1 MSRRKQAKP
10 QHLKSD
16 EELQAEVVSEHVP
29 GEGADDGDSG
39 NESRSG
45 SEETNVCE
53 KCCAEFFKWTD
64 FLEHKKTC
72 TKNPL
77 VLIVN
82 EDEAAPPPA
91 EEFPEP
97 SPASSP
103 SDQAESEAAE
113 EGVQAEN
120 NDSSEIKTT
129 EKEDEPMEVET
140 SAEKSFQNQ
149 GTSNTAT
156 PLPQIPEPSSMTSY
170 NMPNTNVTLETLL
183 STKVAV
189 AQFSQSARTTA
200 STSIS
205 SGVTA
210 VAIPMILEQL
220 MALQQQQ
227 IHQLQLIEQI
237 RSQVAMMNRQ
247 PLRPSLN
254 PVVTAQGGPG
264 QASNQLQGFATSA
277 AVQLTA
283 VIPPAIV
290 GQAASGQPA
299 AFDSSQHISRPTS
312 GASTPNISGSGSSAP
327 PESSVPSSSNAI
339 TSITPVSVSNAPN
352 SASQPQN
359 ASTPPSIGHGSLTS
373 VSSLPNPLLP
383 QTSSNSVIFPNPLVS
398 IAATANA
405 LDPLSALMKHRKGK
419 PPNVSVFEPK
429 SSSEDPFFKH
439 KCRFCAKVFGSDSAL
454 QIHLRSHTG
463 ERPFKCNICGNRF
476 STKGNL
482 KVHFQRH
489 KEKYPHI
496 QMNPYPVP
504 EYLDNVPTCSGIPYG
519 MSLPPEKPVTTW
531 LDSKPVL
538 PTIPTSIGLQLPPT
552 IPGVNSYGDSPSITP
567 MSRSPQRPSPASSE
581 CTSLSPSLNTSE
593 SGVPASAESP
603 QPIQSG
609 SSLTKAEPVTLPP
622 TSTRLGDLSA
632 GGQVS
637 TASTSSIPT
646 AVTDSCVATSLPNPV
661 LPAVSDQFK
670 AKFPFGG
677 LLDSMQTSE
686 TSKLQQLVEN
696 IDKKMTDPNQ
706 CVICHR
712 VLSCQSALKMHYRT
726 HTGER
731 PFKCK
736 ICGRAFTT
744 KGNLKTHFGVHRA
757 KPPLRVQHSC
767 PICQKKFTNAVV
779 LQQHIRMHMGGQI
792 PNTPLPEGFQ
802 DAMDSELS
810 YDEKNVDTLSNF
822 DDDIDENS
830 MEEDPELKD
839 TASDSSKPL
848 ISYSGSCPSSPPSV
862 ISSIAA
868 LENQMKMIDS
878 VMNCQQLTSLKS
890 IENGSGESDHLSND
904 SSSAVGDLESQ
915 SAGSPA
921 MSESSSS
928 MQALSPVNSNSESF
942 RSKSP
947 GLSNQEEPQEIQLK
961 TEKPDSPP
969 PATENGGAL
978 DLTSTNPGRPVIKE
992 EAPFSL
998 LFLNRERGKFKSTVC
1013 NICGKPFAC
1022 KSALE
1027 IHYRSHTK
1035 ERPFVCTVCSRGC
1048 STMGNLKQHLLTH
1061 KLKELPSQ
1069 LFEPNFTLGPSQS
1082 TPSLVTSTAPTMIKM
1097 EVNGHSK
1104 PISLGEVPSLPAGIQ
1119 VPAAPQTVMSP
1130 GITPMLAPPPR
1141 RTPKQHNCQSCG
1153 KTFSSASALQIHER
1167 THTGEKPFGCT
1178 ICGRAFTTKGN
1189 LKVHMGTHMWNNAP
1203 ARRGRRLSVENPM
1216 ALLGGD
1222 ALKFSEMFQKDLA
1235 ARAMNV
1241 DPNFW
1246 NQYAAAITNGLA
1258 MKNNEISVIQNGGIP
1273 QLPVSLGGG
1282 AIPPLSN
1289 LTGGMDKART
1299 GSSPPIVG
1307 LDKASSETGANRPF
1321 TRFIEDNKE
1330 IGIN

>member
-1 MSRRKQAKP
+1 MPDTVLAKG
-10 QHLKSD
+10 
-16 EELQAEVVSEHVP
+16 ELLPSSTKAVP
-29 GEGADDGDSG
+29 GEGPDDGDSG

-64 FLEHKKTC
+64 FLEHKKNC

-77 VLIVN
+77 VLIVS
-82 EDEAAPPPA
+82 EDVAAPA
-91 EEFPEP
+91 SEEFPEP

-113 EGVQAEN
+113 ESIQVES
-120 NDSSEIKTT
+120 NDICDIKEA
-129 EKEDEPMEVET
+129 EKEEEPMEVEPT
-140 SAEKSFQNQ
+140 EEKQFQSQ
-149 GTSNTAT
+149 KTSNTAT
-156 PLPQIPEPSSMTSY
+156 PPLPQIPEPSPLSNY
-170 NMPNTNVTLETLL
+170 NMPNTNVTLETLQ

-189 AQFSQSARTTA
+189 AQFSQSARCAGGANAATA
-200 STSIS
+200 A
-205 SGVTA
+205 TA
-210 VAIPMILEQL
+210 MAIPMILEQL

-237 RSQVAMMNRQ
+237 RSQVALMNRQ
-247 PLRPSLN
+247 PLRPPLTPAVPPQN
-254 PVVTAQGGPG
+254 APIP
-264 QASNQLQGFATSA
+264 ASNQLQGFAAHSA
-277 AVQLTA
+277 LQLTP
-283 VIPPAIV
+283 VVPPTLPGPVPINQPLSFENPQHV
-290 GQAASGQPA
+290 SQPA
-299 AFDSSQHISRPTS
+299 S
-312 GASTPNISGSGSSAP
+312 GASTPNIPCSVSCAP
-327 PESSVPSSSNAI
+327 TESSISLSTNTKSASVTPSPVPNA
-339 TSITPVSVSNAPN
+339 TSIPTH
-352 SASQPQN
+352 PQSS
-359 ASTPPSIGHGSLTS
+359 STPPSIVHGNVLTS
-373 VSSLPNPLLP
+373 PSSLPSPLLP
-383 QTSSNSVIFPNPLVS
+383 QSSSNSVIFPNPLVS

-405 LDPLSALMKHRKGK
+405 LDPLAALMKHRKGK
-419 PPNVSVFEPK
+419 PPNVSVFETK
-429 SSSEDPFFKH
+429 STSEDPFFKH

-504 EYLDNVPTCSGIPYG
+504 EYLDNVPTSSGIPYG

-538 PTIPTSIGLQLPPT
+538 PTISTSVGLQLPPT
-552 IPGVNSYGDSPSITP
+552 IPVINSYGDSPIMTP
-567 MSRSPQRPSPASSE
+567 MNRSPQRPSPASSV
-581 CTSLSPSLNTSE
+581 CNSLSPSIHNSE
-593 SGVPASAESP
+593 SCITASAESP
-603 QPIQSG
+603 QPAQTVNAI
-609 SSLTKAEPVTLPP
+609 TKTEPIILPP
-622 TSTRLGDLSA
+622 AAPRIGEQPMT
-632 GGQVS
+632 GQVS
-637 TASTSSIPT
+637 SPVTTSVPT
-646 AVTDSCVATSLPNPV
+646 VTDTSISTSLPNSV
-661 LPAVSDQFK
+661 LPCMSEQFK

-677 LLDSMQTSE
+677 LLESMQTSE

-744 KGNLKTHFGVHRA
+744 KGNLKTHFGVHRS

-792 PNTPLPEGFQ
+792 PNTPLPEDFQ
-802 DAMDSELS
+802 DAMDSEMS
-810 YDEKNVDTLSNF
+810 FDEKNLETMSNYDEDF
-822 DDDIDENS
+822 DDNSLDE
-830 MEEDPELKD
+830 DLDLKE
-839 TASDSSKPL
+839 TTSDSSKP
-848 ISYSGSCPSSPPSV
+848 IMPYSGSCPASPPTV

-878 VMNCQQLTSLKS
+878 VMSAQQFISLKTV
-890 IENGSGESDHLSND
+890 ENGSGESDHLSND

-921 MSESSSS
+921 MSESSLS
-928 MQALSPVNSNSESF
+928 MQVLSPAHSHSESI

-947 GLSNQEEPQEIQLK
+947 IVTNHEEPPEIQLK
-961 TEKPDSPP
+961 TEKPDSPIP
-969 PATENGGAL
+969 TPENEGAL
-978 DLTSTNPGRPVIKE
+978 DLTSTNPGRPIIKE

-998 LFLNRERGKFKSTVC
+998 LFLSRERGKFKSTVC

-1035 ERPFVCTVCSRGC
+1035 ERPFICTVCNRGC

-1069 LFEPNFTLGPSQS
+1069 LFEPNFTLGPSQ
-1082 TPSLVTSTAPTMIKM
+1082 TTTSLVTSTAPAMIKM
-1097 EVNGHSK
+1097 EVNGHTK
-1104 PISLGEVPSLPAGIQ
+1104 PISLGEGPHFSAGIQ
-1119 VPAAPQTVMSP
+1119 VPAAPQTAMSP

-1141 RTPKQHNCQSCG
+1141 RTPKQHNCHSCG

-1241 DPNFW
+1241 DSSFW

-1273 QLPVSLGGG
+1273 QLPVSLGGS
-1282 AIPPLSN
+1282 AIPPLGNISS
-1289 LTGGMDKART
+1289 GMDRART
-1299 GSSPPIVG
+1299 GSSPPIIS
-1307 LDKASSETGANRPF
+1307 LDKMSSESIISRPF
-1321 TRFIEDNKE
+1321 TRFIEENKE

>member
-1 MSRRKQAKP
+1 MPATA
-10 QHLKSD
+10 LTAG
-16 EELQAEVVSEHVP
+16 ELLPGSTKAVP
-29 GEGADDGDSG
+29 GEGPDDGDSG

-82 EDEAAPPPA
+82 DDIAATAP

-97 SPASSP
+97 SPASSQ
-103 SDQAESEAAE
+103 SDHEESEAADE
-113 EGVQAEN
+113 TVQVEN
-120 NDSSEIKTT
+120 NDTCDVKEI
-129 EKEDEPMEVET
+129 EKEEEPMEVEST
-140 SAEKSFQNQ
+140 EEKNFPSQE
-149 GTSNTAT
+149 TSNNAT
-156 PLPQIPEPSSMTSY
+156 PLPQITDPASMTNY
-170 NMPNTNVTLETLL
+170 NMPNTNVTLETLQ

-189 AQFSQSARTTA
+189 AQFSQNVRCVGGGSAATA
-200 STSIS
+200 A
-205 SGVTA
+205 TA
-210 VAIPMILEQL
+210 MAIPMILEQL

-237 RSQVAMMNRQ
+237 RSQVALMNRQ
-247 PLRPSLN
+247 SLRPPLTSSVPAQN
-254 PVVTAQGGPG
+254 PPIPTP
-264 QASNQLQGFATSA
+264 NQLQGFTTHTTL
-277 AVQLTA
+277 QLTP
-283 VIPPAIV
+283 VVPPTLPGSV
-290 GQAASGQPA
+290 PSNQAPSFENPQHTSQPA
-299 AFDSSQHISRPTS
+299 S
-312 GASTPNISGSGSSAP
+312 GASTPNIPRSVSCTP
-327 PESSVPSSSNAI
+327 TESSTSLSTNVKATSVTPSPAPNTTTSSSL
-339 TSITPVSVSNAPN
+339 
-352 SASQPQN
+352 SQ
-359 ASTPPSIGHGSLTS
+359 SSTTPPAIGHGSILTS
-373 VSSLPNPLLP
+373 PSSLPSPLLP
-383 QTSSNSVIFPNPLVS
+383 QSSSNSVIFPNPLVS

-419 PPNVSVFEPK
+419 PPNVSVFETK
-429 SSSEDPFFKH
+429 STSEDPFFKH

-504 EYLDNVPTCSGIPYG
+504 EYLDNVPTSTGIPYG

-567 MSRSPQRPSPASSE
+567 MNRSPQRPSPTSSECNSLSPNINHPEPCMIASSE
-581 CTSLSPSLNTSE
+581 S
-593 SGVPASAESP
+593 
-603 QPIQSG
+603 QQSG
-609 SSLTKAEPVTLPP
+609 QTVTTAVTKTEPIVLPP
-622 TSTRLGDLSA
+622 TAARTGEQPVT
-632 GGQVS
+632 GQVS
-637 TASTSSIPT
+637 SPVTTSITTLTDTSI
-646 AVTDSCVATSLPNPV
+646 STSLPNPV
-661 LPAVSDQFK
+661 LPAMSDPFK

-677 LLDSMQTSE
+677 LLESMQTSE

-810 YDEKNVDTLSNF
+810 YDEKNLETMSNYDEDF
-822 DDDIDENS
+822 DDNS
-830 MEEDPELKD
+830 MDDDLDLKD
-839 TASDSSKPL
+839 TPIDSSKPL
-848 ISYSGSCPSSPPSV
+848 IPFSESPTSPPTV

-878 VMNCQQLTSLKS
+878 VMTTQQFIGLKNL
-890 IENGSGESDHLSND
+890 ENGSGESDRLSND
-904 SSSAVGDLESQ
+904 SSSAAGDLESQ

-928 MQALSPVNSNSESF
+928 MQVLSPAHSHSESI

-947 GLSNQEEPQEIQLK
+947 HAVNHEEPPELQLK
-961 TEKPDSPP
+961 TEKPDSPNP
-969 PATENGGAL
+969 TPENEGAL
-978 DLTSTNPGRPVIKE
+978 DLTSTTPGRPIIKE

-998 LFLNRERGKFKSTVC
+998 LFLSRERG
-1013 NICGKPFAC
+1013 
-1022 KSALE
+1022 
-1027 IHYRSHTK
+1027 
-1035 ERPFVCTVCSRGC
+1035 
-1048 STMGNLKQHLLTH
+1048 
-1061 KLKELPSQ
+1061 PSQ
-1069 LFEPNFTLGPSQS
+1069 T
-1082 TPSLVTSTAPTMIKM
+1082 TTSLVTSTAPAMIKM
-1097 EVNGHSK
+1097 EVNGHTK
-1104 PISLGEVPSLPAGIQ
+1104 PISLGEGPHLPAGIQ
-1119 VPAAPQTVMSP
+1119 VPAAPQTAMSP

-1141 RTPKQHNCQSCG
+1141 RTPKQHNCHSCG

-1241 DPNFW
+1241 DPSFW

-1273 QLPVSLGGG
+1273 QLPVSLGGT
-1282 AIPPLSN
+1282 AIPPLGN
-1289 LTGGMDKART
+1289 LSSGMDRSRT
-1299 GSSPPIVG
+1299 GSSPPIISMDKVG
-1307 LDKASSETGANRPF
+1307 TDSIVNRPF
-1321 TRFIEDNKE
+1321 TRFIEENKE

>member
-1 MSRRKQAKP
+1 MVS
-10 QHLKSD
+10 QHS
-16 EELQAEVVSEHVP
+16 VP

-39 NESRSG
+39 NESKSG
-45 SEETNVCE
+45 SEETNICE

-64 FLEHKKTC
+64 FLEHKKNC

-129 EKEDEPMEVET
+129 EKEEEPMEVET

-156 PLPQIPEPSSMTSY
+156 PLPQIPELSSMTSY

-200 STSIS
+200 SASIS

-254 PVVTAQGGPG
+254 PVVAAQGGPG
-264 QASNQLQGFATSA
+264 QASNQLQGFATGA

-283 VIPPAIV
+283 VIPSAIV

-299 AFDSSQHISRPTS
+299 AFDGSQHISRPTS
-312 GASTPNISGSGSSAP
+312 GASTPNISSSGSSAP
-327 PESSVPSSSNAI
+327 PESSVPSSSNAV
-339 TSITPVSVSNAPN
+339 TSITPVSVSNAHN

-538 PTIPTSIGLQLPPT
+538 PTVPTSIGLQLPPT

-581 CTSLSPSLNTSE
+581 CTSLSPSLNASE
-593 SGVPASAESP
+593 LGVPASAESP

-632 GGQVS
+632 GGRVS

-646 AVTDSCVATSLPNPV
+646 AVTDSSVATSLPNPV

-810 YDEKNVDTLSNF
+810 YDEKNIDTLSNF

-830 MEEDPELKD
+830 MEEDPELKE

-1307 LDKASSETGANRPF
+1307 LDKASSETGASRPF

>member
-1 MSRRKQAKP
+1 
-10 QHLKSD
+10 
-16 EELQAEVVSEHVP
+16 VP

-64 FLEHKKTC
+64 FLEHKKSC

-82 EDEAAPPPA
+82 EDEAAPAPA
-91 EEFPEP
+91 EEFPDP

-156 PLPQIPEPSSMTSY
+156 PLPQIPEPPSMTSY

-200 STSIS
+200 SASIS

-254 PVVTAQGGPG
+254 PIVAAQGGPG
-264 QASNQLQGFATSA
+264 QASNQLQGFAASA

-290 GQAASGQPA
+290 GQVASGQPT

-312 GASTPNISGSGSSAP
+312 GASTPSISGGGSSAP

-339 TSITPVSVSNAPN
+339 TSITPVSMSNAPH

-359 ASTPPSIGHGSLTS
+359 TSTPPSVGHGSLTS

-538 PTIPTSIGLQLPPT
+538 PTVPTSIGLQLPPT

-593 SGVPASAESP
+593 SGVPVSAESP
-603 QPIQSG
+603 QPVQSG
-609 SSLTKAEPVTLPP
+609 SSLNKAEPVTLPP

-646 AVTDSCVATSLPNPV
+646 AVTDSSIATSLPKPV

-969 PATENGGAL
+969 PAAENGGAL

-998 LFLNRERGKFKSTVC
+998 LFLNRER
-1013 NICGKPFAC
+1013 
-1022 KSALE
+1022 
-1027 IHYRSHTK
+1027 
-1035 ERPFVCTVCSRGC
+1035 
-1048 STMGNLKQHLLTH
+1048 
-1061 KLKELPSQ
+1061 
-1069 LFEPNFTLGPSQS
+1069 GPSQS

-1307 LDKASSETGANRPF
+1307 LDKASSETGASRPF

>member
-1 MSRRKQAKP
+1 A
-10 QHLKSD
+10 
-16 EELQAEVVSEHVP
+16 VP

-64 FLEHKKTC
+64 FLEHKKSC

-91 EEFPEP
+91 DDFPEP

-113 EGVQAEN
+113 ESAQPEN
-120 NDSSEIKTT
+120 GESCEVKNA
-129 EKEDEPMEVET
+129 EKEEEPMEVEP
-140 SAEKSFQNQ
+140 SAEKSFPNA
-149 GTSNTAT
+149 GASSTAA
-156 PLPQIPEPSSMTSY
+156 PLPQIPEPPPMMSYSMPS
-170 NMPNTNVTLETLL
+170 TNVTLETLL

-189 AQFSQSARTTA
+189 AQFSQSARSAA
-200 STSIS
+200 SVSIGG
-205 SGVTA
+205 GVTA

-247 PLRPSLN
+247 PLRASLN
-254 PVVTAQGGPG
+254 PVIASQGAPVPA
-264 QASNQLQGFATSA
+264 ASQLQGFAAGS
-277 AVQLTA
+277 AVQLA
-283 VIPPAIV
+283 AIIPPAIV
-290 GQAASGQPA
+290 GQVTSSQPS
-299 AFDSSQHISRPTS
+299 AFDAAQRISRPTS
-312 GASTPNISGSGSSAP
+312 GASTPNVSGNVPSAA
-327 PESSVPSSSNAI
+327 PESSVPSASNAM
-339 TSITPVSVSNAPN
+339 TSGSPVSISTN

-359 ASTPPSIGHGSLTS
+359 ASTPPSLGHGGLAS

-538 PTIPTSIGLQLPPT
+538 PTVPTSIGLQLPPT

-581 CTSLSPSLNTSE
+581 CTSLSPSLNNSE
-593 SGVPASAESP
+593 PAIPVPAESP

-609 SSLTKAEPVTLPP
+609 SSLAKAEPLPP
-622 TSTRLGDLSA
+622 TNTRLGDLA
-632 GGQVS
+632 VGGQVS
-637 TASTSSIPT
+637 TASTSSIPA
-646 AVTDSCVATSLPNPV
+646 AVTDSSVSTSLPNPV
-661 LPAVSDQFK
+661 LPVMSDQFK

-802 DAMDSELS
+802 DAMDSELA

-890 IENGSGESDHLSND
+890 MENGSGESDHLSND

-947 GLSNQEEPQEIQLK
+947 GLSNQEEPPEIQLK

-969 PATENGGAL
+969 PTTENGGAL

-998 LFLNRERGKFKSTVC
+998 LFLNRER
-1013 NICGKPFAC
+1013 
-1022 KSALE
+1022 
-1027 IHYRSHTK
+1027 
-1035 ERPFVCTVCSRGC
+1035 
-1048 STMGNLKQHLLTH
+1048 
-1061 KLKELPSQ
+1061 
-1069 LFEPNFTLGPSQS
+1069 GPSQS

-1289 LTGGMDKART
+1289 ITSGMDKART

-1307 LDKASSETGANRPF
+1307 LDKASSETGASRPF

>member
-16 EELQAEVVSEHVP
+16 EELPPPDGAPEHAAP
-29 GEGADDGDSG
+29 GEGAEDGDSG

-45 SEETNVCE
+45 SEETHVCD

-64 FLEHKKTC
+64 LLEHKKAC

-77 VLIVN
+77 VLIVS
-82 EDEAAPPPA
+82 EDEPAPPS

-103 SDQAESEAAE
+103 SEHTESEAAE
-113 EGVQAEN
+113 ETAPPEGGEGGEVRAP
-120 NDSSEIKTT
+120 
-129 EKEDEPMEVET
+129 EKEDEPMEVGP
-140 SAEKSFQNQ
+140 SVDKSFQSP
-149 GTSNTAT
+149 GPTHAGKP
-156 PLPQIPEPSSMTSY
+156 PLPQVPEPAPVAAYS
-170 NMPNTNVTLETLL
+170 MPNTNVTLETLL
-183 STKVAV
+183 GTKVAV
-189 AQFSQSARTTA
+189 AQFSQNTRAA
-200 STSIS
+200 GAAGP
-205 SGVTA
+205 SGGVAA
-210 VAIPMILEQL
+210 VAIPVILEQL

-237 RSQVAMMNRQ
+237 RSQVAMMNHQ
-247 PLRPSLN
+247 PPRPSLHPRAAAGAQSAPGPTSGQLPGLAAHSALQLSAGAA
-254 PVVTAQGGPG
+254 PVPAAPGP
-264 QASNQLQGFATSA
+264 AT
-277 AVQLTA
+277 
-283 VIPPAIV
+283 
-290 GQAASGQPA
+290 QPA
-299 AFDSSQHISRPTS
+299 AYEGPQHLAQTAS
-312 GASTPNISGSGSSAP
+312 GASTPHVPGGGPSSGPEPGAPAPSGTAPAPAAPAPAASASGGPCRPQNAPTPPALGPGPLLSSAP
-327 PESSVPSSSNAI
+327 
-339 TSITPVSVSNAPN
+339 
-352 SASQPQN
+352 
-359 ASTPPSIGHGSLTS
+359 
-373 VSSLPNPLLP
+373 SLPSPLLP
-383 QTSSNSVIFPNPLVS
+383 QTSASSVIFPNPLVS
-398 IAATANA
+398 IAATASA

-429 SSSEDPFFKH
+429 ANAEDPFFKH

-504 EYLDNVPTCSGIPYG
+504 EYLDSVPTCSGIPYG
-519 MSLPPEKPVTTW
+519 MSLPPEKPAPTW

-538 PTIPTSIGLQLPPT
+538 PAGPTSVGLQLPPT
-552 IPGVNSYGDSPSITP
+552 LPGVGLGGYADSPSLTP
-567 MSRSPQRPSPASSE
+567 ASRSPQRPSPASSE
-581 CTSLSPSLNTSE
+581 CPSLSPGLTGSE
-593 SGVPASAESP
+593 AVSAESP
-603 QPIQSG
+603 QPAPGGSALPKTEPVSLPCTNARAG
-609 SSLTKAEPVTLPP
+609 DVPATGHVSAASALTDSSLSPGLC
-622 TSTRLGDLSA
+622 S
-632 GGQVS
+632 
-637 TASTSSIPT
+637 
-646 AVTDSCVATSLPNPV
+646 PV
-661 LPAVSDQFK
+661 LPAGAEQFK

-696 IDKKMTDPNQ
+696 IDKKVTDPNQ
-706 CVICHR
+706 CAICHR

-802 DAMDSELS
+802 DAMDAEQATDALSS
-810 YDEKNVDTLSNF
+810 YD
-822 DDDIDENS
+822 DDMDENS
-830 MEEDPELKD
+830 LEEDAVLRDAAGDP
-839 TASDSSKPL
+839 SKPPL
-848 ISYSGSCPSSPPSV
+848 APSSSCPPSPPSV

-868 LENQMKMIDS
+868 LENQMKMMDS
-878 VMNCQQLTSLKS
+878 VMSCPQMTALKS
-890 IENGSGESDHLSND
+890 LENGSGESDRLSND
-904 SSSAVGDLESQ
+904 SSSAVGDLESR

-921 MSESSSS
+921 PSESSSS
-928 MQALSPVNSNSESF
+928 LQALSPGNSNSESLP
-942 RSKSP
+942 SKSP
-947 GLSNQEEPQEIQLK
+947 GLGAQEEPPETPLK
-961 TEKPDSPP
+961 TERQDNPP
-969 PATENGGAL
+969 PGPENGGAL
-978 DLTSTNPGRPVIKE
+978 DLTAPHPGRPSVKE
-992 EAPFSL
+992 EAPCSL
-998 LFLNRERGKFKSTVC
+998 LFLSRDRGKCASAACRVC
-1013 NICGKPFAC
+1013 AKPFAC
-1022 KSALE
+1022 RSAPE
-1027 IHYRSHTK
+1027 VHPRGHAE
-1035 ERPFVCTVCSRGC
+1035 ERPSVRAACGRGC
-1048 STMGNLKQHLLTH
+1048 SAPGDLKQHSPTHRLREPPPRLLD
-1061 KLKELPSQ
+1061 PS
-1069 LFEPNFTLGPSQS
+1069 FALGPGQG
-1082 TPSLVTSTAPTMIKM
+1082 TPSLGPGSAAATVKT

-1104 PISLGEVPSLPAGIQ
+1104 AGPLAEGPPPPAPVHVPAG
-1119 VPAAPQTVMSP
+1119 PPTVMSP
-1130 GITPMLAPPPR
+1130 GLAPMLAPPPR
-1141 RTPKQHNCQSCG
+1141 RTPKQHNCQACG

-1167 THTGEKPFGCT
+1167 THTGEKPFGCS

-1241 DPNFW
+1241 DPSFW

-1258 MKNNEISVIQNGGIP
+1258 MKNNEISVIQNGGLP
-1273 QLPVSLGGG
+1273 QLPVSLGGSALPSLG
-1282 AIPPLSN
+1282 SLAAGL
-1289 LTGGMDKART
+1289 DKARP
-1299 GSSPPIVG
+1299 GSSPPIAG
-1307 LDKASSETGANRPF
+1307 LDKAKSDAGAGRPF